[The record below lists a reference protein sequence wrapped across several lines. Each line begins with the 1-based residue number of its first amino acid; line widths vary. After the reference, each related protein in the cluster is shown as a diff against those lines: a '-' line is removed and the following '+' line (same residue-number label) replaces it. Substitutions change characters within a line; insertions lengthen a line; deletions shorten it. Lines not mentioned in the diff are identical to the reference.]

1 MKEYLNDFTRFE
13 FIQNHYLAPFALK
26 VIGAFALW
34 IVSGFVIR
42 LTKRLL
48 RKALEVRKVDPT
60 LIIYASQTLGVA
72 LRALTV
78 VAILNLFGIETTSF
92 SAILAAAGVAI
103 GVAWSGLL
111 SNFAAGIFL
120 ILFRPFKSGD
130 SITAGGVTG
139 VVREIGLF
147 ATTIDNG
154 DNLRVFVGNN
164 KLFSDNILNYSSNA
178 YRIASFKILLAHS
191 VSPEASINAF
201 TLALEKVPGVRPD
214 PKVSGEITEFSPMG
228 VFITMKASCHQ
239 SAYANVLVAGNQAIY
254 EVMKQEKY
262 PIPEM
267 RTVLIN
273 P

>member
-13 FIQNHYLAPFALK
+13 FILNHYLAPFALR

-34 IVSGFVIR
+34 IASGFVIR
-42 LTKRLL
+42 WTKRLL

-139 VVREIGLF
+139 VVREIDEVRLKPLAGTFRRGFTQTPRLGGEELP
-147 ATTIDNG
+147 AD
-154 DNLRVFVGNN
+154 VGCHGC
-164 KLFSDNILNYSSNA
+164 LGVLQSRGHVVAPRHGQELLG
-178 YRIASFKILLAHS
+178 ASGFILLAQ
-191 VSPEASINAF
+191 SP
-201 TLALEKVPGVRPD
+201 
-214 PKVSGEITEFSPMG
+214 
-228 VFITMKASCHQ
+228 
-239 SAYANVLVAGNQAIY
+239 
-254 EVMKQEKY
+254 
-262 PIPEM
+262 
-267 RTVLIN
+267 
-273 P
+273 